1 MFKWFTMLVTA
12 ASLCLFSSPI
22 QCSLPVQ
29 SHDGVLKKTA
39 KAPGAGDPSGPLK
52 ERPEVQV
59 DDDMA
64 DSAGGLQ
71 DDYDRIL
78 NEIGSMR
85 YDEAERAAPTELE
98 GFWVRIPHDGRGF
111 PYIRFKGQFFSLVI
125 SPDTSISGVFRL
137 DGSESEFL
145 GRWEGPGQPSDIDPM
160 EDENPGVFMDL
171 PSFTHEGRRL
181 ELSGG
186 RELSG
191 TYRRLKS
198 EPTFRADGTLQL
210 EIEGD

>member
-39 KAPGAGDPSGPLK
+39 KAPGAADPSGPLK

-171 PSFTHEGRRL
+171 PSFTHVGR
-181 ELSGG
+181 
-186 RELSG
+186 
-191 TYRRLKS
+191 
-198 EPTFRADGTLQL
+198 
-210 EIEGD
+210 